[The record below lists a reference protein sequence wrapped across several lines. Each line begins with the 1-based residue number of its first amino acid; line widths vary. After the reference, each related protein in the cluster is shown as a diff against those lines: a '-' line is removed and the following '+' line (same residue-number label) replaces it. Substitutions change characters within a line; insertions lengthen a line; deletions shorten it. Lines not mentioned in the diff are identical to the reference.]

1 MIRTQKNLVKVVN
14 NKIDMKKNIAL
25 MAGGNSKEADVSLRS
40 AIQVEENIDKSLYN
54 VYKIVLKGLDWYY
67 ETQEKEYFINKDD
80 FSLTIDNTKI
90 IFDGVFIIIHG
101 TPGEN
106 GLLQGY
112 FEMMNIPFASCSS
125 LVSAIT
131 FDKVVCNAVVR
142 ELGVVSVSKNVS
154 FYKNNQMTVE
164 EIVKKLNFPLF
175 VKPSE
180 GGSSIGMTKVKQKT
194 ELEEAIKTAFDV
206 HDRVIIEEFIKGRE
220 LTCGVMQS
228 RGEII
233 AFPITEIIPIKEFFD
248 YEAKY
253 DGSTS
258 EITPANVE
266 DKIRIEIQETA
277 TKIYQGLNCKGV
289 CRIDFIY
296 NNERDELF
304 FLEVNTIPGQ
314 SAQSIVPNQVRSMG
328 WSTKD
333 LYSRMLEEIL

>member
-1 MIRTQKNLVKVVN
+1 MIRKRKNLVKVVN
-14 NKIDMKKNIAL
+14 NKIYMKKNIAL

-67 ETQEKEYFINKDD
+67 ETQEKKYFINKDD

-90 IFDGVFIIIHG
+90 SFDGVFIIIHG

-142 ELGVVSVSKNVS
+142 ELGVVNVSKNVS
-154 FYKNNQMTVE
+154 FYKNHQMTVE
-164 EIVKKLNFPLF
+164 EIAKKLNFPLF

-277 TKIYQGLNCKGV
+277 KKIYQGLNCKGV

-296 NNERDELF
+296 DNERDELF

>member
-277 TKIYQGLNCKGV
+277 IKIYQGLNCKGV

>member
-1 MIRTQKNLVKVVN
+1 MIRIQKNLIKGVK

-25 MAGGNSKEADVSLRS
+25 VAGGNSQEAEVSLRS

-54 VYKIVLKGLDWYY
+54 VYKIVLKGIDWYY
-67 ETQEKEYFINKDD
+67 ENQEKKYFINKDD
-80 FSLTIDNTKI
+80 FSLTIDSTKI
-90 IFDGVFIIIHG
+90 NFDGVFIIIHG

-142 ELGVVSVSKNVS
+142 ELGIVSVSKNVS
-154 FYKNNQMTVE
+154 FYKNNQMNGD
-164 EIVKKLNFPLF
+164 EIAKKLIFPLF

-180 GGSSIGMTKVKQKT
+180 GGSSIGMTKVKKKE
-194 ELEEAIKTAFDV
+194 ELEEAIKTALGV

-220 LTCGVMQS
+220 LTCGVLES
-228 RGEII
+228 KGEVI
-233 AFPITEIIPIKEFFD
+233 AFPMTEIIPIKEFFD

-277 TKIYQGLNCKGV
+277 KKIYQGLHCKGV

-296 NNERDELF
+296 DEEREELF

-314 SAQSIVPNQVRSMG
+314 SAQSIVPKQVRTMG
-328 WSTKD
+328 WTTQE
-333 LYSRMLEEIL
+333 LYSKMLEEIF